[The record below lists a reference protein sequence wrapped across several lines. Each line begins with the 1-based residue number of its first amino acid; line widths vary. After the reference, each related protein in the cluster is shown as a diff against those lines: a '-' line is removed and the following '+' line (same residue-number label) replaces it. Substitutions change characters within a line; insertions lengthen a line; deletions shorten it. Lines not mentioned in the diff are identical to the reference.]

1 MVATGVPQY
10 VKVLT
15 ELKEIKETVLATRS
29 EIFAHVTARFDAI
42 EKHIDGIGPSVAD
55 SLAENYKID
64 GHTPMTK
71 VSQTSLPS
79 PPPPSIKR
87 EIMCLYMFGLIVI
100 CFHFHRRVCGICF
113 QNSNPT

>member
-71 VSQTSLPS
+71 VSQAKSPISINTKRNYISL
-79 PPPPSIKR
+79 
-87 EIMCLYMFGLIVI
+87 FGLIVI
-100 CFHFHRRVCGICF
+100 CFHFHRRVCGTCF
-113 QNSNPT
+113 QNLNAT

>member
-29 EIFAHVTARFDAI
+29 EIFAHVTACFDAI

-64 GHTPMTK
+64 GHTPMTT
-71 VSQTSLPS
+71 V
-79 PPPPSIKR
+79 R
-87 EIMCLYMFGLIVI
+87 NYVFVHMFGLIVI
-100 CFHFHRRVCGICF
+100 CVHFHRRVCSICF

>member
-29 EIFAHVTARFDAI
+29 EFFAHVTARFDDI
-42 EKHIDGIGPSVAD
+42 EKHIDGIGSSVAD

-71 VSQTSLPS
+71 VDVSQA
-79 PPPPSIKR
+79 PPMDQKR
-87 EIMCLYMFGLIVI
+87 NYVFVHVWAYCDLFP
-100 CFHFHRRVCGICF
+100 F
-113 QNSNPT
+113 P

>member
-15 ELKEIKETVLATRS
+15 ELKEIKETVLAARS
-29 EIFAHVTARFDAI
+29 EICAHVNARFDAI

-71 VSQTSLPS
+71 VSQTS
-79 PPPPSIKR
+79 PPPLDKKR
-87 EIMCLYMFGLIVI
+87 NYVFIHVCTCLGLL
-100 CFHFHRRVCGICF
+100 
-113 QNSNPT
+113 

>member
-71 VSQTSLPS
+71 VDVSQA
-79 PPPPSIKR
+79 PPWIKR

>member
-64 GHTPMTK
+64 GHTLMTK
-71 VSQTSLPS
+71 VSHPL
-79 PPPPSIKR
+79 PSIKR

>member
-64 GHTPMTK
+64 GHTPMTN
-71 VSQTSLPS
+71 VSQTSLPPS
-79 PPPPSIKR
+79 PSIKR

>member
-1 MVATGVPQY
+1 MVATGVPRY

-29 EIFAHVTARFDAI
+29 EFFVHVTACSDAI

-71 VSQTSLPS
+71 VSH
-79 PPPPSIKR
+79 PPSIKR

>member
-71 VSQTSLPS
+71 VDQPSCRVDGSSLGLFAIPPCDARFRRPS
-79 PPPPSIKR
+79 PH
-87 EIMCLYMFGLIVI
+87 LW
-100 CFHFHRRVCGICF
+100 
-113 QNSNPT
+113 

>member
-71 VSQTSLPS
+71 VSQ
-79 PPPPSIKR
+79 PPLDKKR
-87 EIMCLYMFGLIVI
+87 NYVFVHVWAYCDLFP
-100 CFHFHRRVCGICF
+100 F
-113 QNSNPT
+113 P